1 MTTKLN
7 VQKGFTLIELLIVV
21 AILGIL
27 AAVAIP
33 QYAGYQA
40 QAKIN
45 AVVANHKTVVDFI
58 KGTLANCSA
67 GAATDN
73 LTDGSGALT
82 GAACN
87 TTATSLAAG
96 AAAFVTHF
104 NDTSGL
110 HMVNPY
116 DKTLNGTI
124 AGAAANTM
132 PPVVAGGVGM
142 IGIAEAAGVYTITAY
157 SSATGALITDT
168 VTVE

>member
-1 MTTKLN
+1 MTTRLQS
-7 VQKGFTLIELLIVV
+7 QKGFTLIELLIVV

-45 AVVANHKTVVDFI
+45 AVTANHKTVVDFI
-58 KGTLANCSA
+58 KSTLANCSA

-82 GAACN
+82 GATCGAGV
-87 TTATSLAAG
+87 TAATGGDAV
-96 AAAFVTHF
+96 FVTHF

-124 AGAAANTM
+124 VGTAANTS
-132 PPVVAGGVGM
+132 PPTATGGVGM
-142 IGIAEAAGVYTITAY
+142 VGIAEAASVYTITAY
-157 SSATGALITDT
+157 ASATGTMLTDT
-168 VTVE
+168 VTIE